1 MPVTKKKMGEKK
13 NNKTTR
19 TADPSCSTQPIPESS
34 SKRPDNNSPEVDG
47 RIYASQDV
55 KNCHQCR
62 QRTVN
67 NAASCREKIKDKD
80 CTLHFCHKC
89 LLNIYGEKAE
99 EVELLHDWICPRCRG
114 ICNCSRC
121 MKKRGHQP
129 TGVLAPAAKAGEFAS
144 VSDML
149 HLNNTES
156 LGSQE
161 LTDAAVSSKKGKGK
175 AMDKKIRHF
184 NLLWPFIRSGLD
196 TEVEKTS
203 SSKNKKPVAAQRKVE
218 KIICKIYVERKESDQ
233 MFTIQSCFQSYCFD
247 CIGKHV
253 VTRVEENITIIKCP
267 GVNCKAVL
275 ELDVCRAVLPQVVID
290 RWEDALCQEFI
301 DASQKFYCPF
311 RDCSATLL
319 KDDGGKVMME
329 SECPFCH
336 RLFCAQCSVP
346 WHPGI
351 NCEDFQRLNEDE
363 RGREDLMV
371 RELAKEKNWARCP
384 KCNFYV
390 ERTEGC
396 PHIICRCHY
405 EFCYG
410 CEKQWT
416 KDHGGCQRN

>member
-1 MPVTKKKMGEKK
+1 MAVTKKKLEEKK
-13 NNKTTR
+13 NSKTTW
-19 TADPSCSTQPIPESS
+19 TADSGCSTQPIPESS
-34 SKRPDNNSPEVDG
+34 SKRPRNNSSGVGG
-47 RIYASQDV
+47 RIYRSQNA
-55 KNCHQCR
+55 KSCHQCR
-62 QRTVN
+62 QKTVYL
-67 NAASCREKIKDKD
+67 AASCEKKIKDKE
-80 CTLHFCHKC
+80 CTIHFCHKC
-89 LLNIYGEKAE
+89 LLNRYGEKAE
-99 EVELLHDWICPRCRG
+99 EVALLHDWICPRCRG

-129 TGVLAPAAKAGEFAS
+129 TGVLAPAAKASGFAS

-161 LTDAAVSSKKGKGK
+161 ITDAAVSSKNRK
-175 AMDKKIRHF
+175 AVDKE
-184 NLLWPFIRSGLD
+184 NQ
-196 TEVEKTS
+196 VEKTS
-203 SSKNKKPVAAQRKVE
+203 SSKKKSRAVLELDVCSTRKKKPVAAKRKVE
-218 KIICKIYVERKESDQ
+218 KTICEICVERKESDQ
-233 MFTIQSCFQSYCFD
+233 MFTIQSCFHSYCFD

-275 ELDVCRAVLPQVVID
+275 ELDVCRPVLPQVVIH

-301 DASQKFYCPF
+301 DASRRFYCPF
-311 RDCSATLL
+311 RDCSAPLL
-319 KDDGGKVMME
+319 NDDGGKVIRE

-336 RLFCAQCSVP
+336 RLFCAQCFVP

-371 RELAKEKNWARCP
+371 RDLAKEKNWARCH
-384 KCNFYV
+384 F
-390 ERTEGC
+390 
-396 PHIICRCHY
+396 